1 MRAYERLLEYVKVKT
16 PSSEESMETPSSSC
30 QFELAERLVGEM
42 KELGIEDAAVD
53 GKCYVYGTIPATEGY
68 ENSPSL
74 GFIAHMDTVSE
85 FTENPIHPVLH
96 ENYDGQNLVFDE
108 GGRVL
113 DTVLF
118 PHLKNLKGR
127 TLITSDGTT
136 ILGADDKAGIAEIMT
151 MAEYVLRSDVPHG
164 KICLA
169 FTPDE
174 EIGRGADHF
183 DVEGFAADFA
193 YTVDGGAEGE
203 IEYENFNA
211 CEAVFKIQGVN
222 VHPGSA
228 KGIMVNAGAVGCEIQ
243 MMLPVEETPEQT
255 EGYEGFYHLIKI
267 SGSCERAELIYIVR
281 DHDADKFAQK
291 QQKLKEI
298 ADAVDLPLV
307 VCGCK
312 NVEKDAELFSKAA
325 EALNGRNAVIL
336 SAKEENYKTV
346 GAAAGL
352 AYKQVVGAESAVDI
366 NLAKQLNVLISQ
378 LGVDSKNVVMNVGTA
393 AVGYGFEYVI
403 STMDRVKA
411 AALQQ
416 GDANLQMPIIT
427 PVASEAWGVK
437 EAMASETDA
446 PEWGSQEERGI
457 DMEVETA
464 MAVIAAG
471 SNAVILKHPESI
483 KIISGLM
490 KELV

>member
-1 MRAYERLLEYVKVKT
+1 MPFTAKSGKFNASINVVEFGTGDKAVKIGGENVFPLYSFDAAIENAPKVGIEITDFGMEHEPECIKKYYEGCATLADMARKAA
-16 PSSEESMETPSSSC
+16 SME
-30 QFELAERLVGEM
+30 G
-42 KELGIEDAAVD
+42 VD
-53 GKCYVYGTIPATEGY
+53 FL
-68 ENSPSL
+68 S
-74 GFIAHMDTVSE
+74 FRM
-85 FTENPIHPVLH
+85 
-96 ENYDGQNLVFDE
+96 E
-108 GGRVL
+108 GG
-113 DTVLF
+113 D
-118 PHLKNLKGR
+118 PN
-127 TLITSDGTT
+127 
-136 ILGADDKAGIAEIMT
+136 GANK
-151 MAEYVLRSDVPHG
+151 S
-164 KICLA
+164 
-169 FTPDE
+169 
-174 EIGRGADHF
+174 
-183 DVEGFAADFA
+183 
-193 YTVDGGAEGE
+193 
-203 IEYENFNA
+203 
-211 CEAVFKIQGVN
+211 
-222 VHPGSA
+222 
-228 KGIMVNAGAVGCEIQ
+228 
-243 MMLPVEETPEQT
+243 T
-255 EGYEGFYHLIKI
+255 E
-267 SGSCERAELIYIVR
+267 ELIGE
-281 DHDADKFAQK
+281 
-291 QQKLKEI
+291 LKEI

-325 EALNGRNAVIL
+325 EALNGKNAVIL

-346 GAAAGL
+346 GSAAGL

-437 EAMASETDA
+437 EAMASETEA

-464 MAVIAAG
+464 MAVIASG

-483 KIISGLM
+483 KTIAGLM

>member
-1 MRAYERLLEYVKVKT
+1 MPFTAKSGKFNASINTVEFGTGDKAVKIGGENVFPLYSFDAAIENAPKVGIEITDFGMEHEPECIKKYYEGCATLADMARKAA
-16 PSSEESMETPSSSC
+16 SME
-30 QFELAERLVGEM
+30 G
-42 KELGIEDAAVD
+42 VD
-53 GKCYVYGTIPATEGY
+53 FL
-68 ENSPSL
+68 S
-74 GFIAHMDTVSE
+74 FRM
-85 FTENPIHPVLH
+85 
-96 ENYDGQNLVFDE
+96 E
-108 GGRVL
+108 GG
-113 DTVLF
+113 D
-118 PHLKNLKGR
+118 PN
-127 TLITSDGTT
+127 
-136 ILGADDKAGIAEIMT
+136 GANKSKE
-151 MAEYVLRSDVPHG
+151 
-164 KICLA
+164 
-169 FTPDE
+169 
-174 EIGRGADHF
+174 
-183 DVEGFAADFA
+183 
-193 YTVDGGAEGE
+193 
-203 IEYENFNA
+203 
-211 CEAVFKIQGVN
+211 
-222 VHPGSA
+222 
-228 KGIMVNAGAVGCEIQ
+228 
-243 MMLPVEETPEQT
+243 
-255 EGYEGFYHLIKI
+255 
-267 SGSCERAELIYIVR
+267 ELIGE
-281 DHDADKFAQK
+281 
-291 QQKLKEI
+291 LKEI

-325 EALNGRNAVIL
+325 EALNGKNAVIL

-352 AYKQVVGAESAVDI
+352 AYKQIVGAESAVDI

-378 LGVDSKNVVMNVGTA
+378 LGVDSKSVVMNVGSA

>member
-1 MRAYERLLEYVKVKT
+1 MPFTAKSGKFNASINTVEFGTGDKAVKIGGENVFPLYSFDAAIENAPKVGIEITDFGMEHEPECIKKYYEGCATLADIARKAA
-16 PSSEESMETPSSSC
+16 SME
-30 QFELAERLVGEM
+30 G
-42 KELGIEDAAVD
+42 VD
-53 GKCYVYGTIPATEGY
+53 FL
-68 ENSPSL
+68 S
-74 GFIAHMDTVSE
+74 FRM
-85 FTENPIHPVLH
+85 
-96 ENYDGQNLVFDE
+96 E
-108 GGRVL
+108 GG
-113 DTVLF
+113 D
-118 PHLKNLKGR
+118 PN
-127 TLITSDGTT
+127 
-136 ILGADDKAGIAEIMT
+136 
-151 MAEYVLRSDVPHG
+151 
-164 KICLA
+164 
-169 FTPDE
+169 
-174 EIGRGADHF
+174 
-183 DVEGFAADFA
+183 
-193 YTVDGGAEGE
+193 GE
-203 IEYENFNA
+203 N
-211 CEAVFKIQGVN
+211 K
-222 VHPGSA
+222 S
-228 KGIMVNAGAVGCEIQ
+228 
-243 MMLPVEETPEQT
+243 T
-255 EGYEGFYHLIKI
+255 E
-267 SGSCERAELIYIVR
+267 ELIGE
-281 DHDADKFAQK
+281 
-291 QQKLKEI
+291 LKEI

-437 EAMASETDA
+437 EAMASETEA

-464 MAVIAAG
+464 MAVIASG

-483 KIISGLM
+483 KTIAGLM

>member
-1 MRAYERLLEYVKVKT
+1 MPFTAKSGKFNASINVVEFGTGDKAVKIGGENVFPLYSFDAAIENAPKVGIEITDFGMEHEPECIKKYYEGCATLADMARKAA
-16 PSSEESMETPSSSC
+16 SME
-30 QFELAERLVGEM
+30 G
-42 KELGIEDAAVD
+42 VD
-53 GKCYVYGTIPATEGY
+53 FL
-68 ENSPSL
+68 S
-74 GFIAHMDTVSE
+74 FRM
-85 FTENPIHPVLH
+85 
-96 ENYDGQNLVFDE
+96 E
-108 GGRVL
+108 GG
-113 DTVLF
+113 DPNGANKSTEA
-118 PHLKNLKGR
+118 
-127 TLITSDGTT
+127 LI
-136 ILGADDKAGIAEIMT
+136 
-151 MAEYVLRSDVPHG
+151 
-164 KICLA
+164 
-169 FTPDE
+169 
-174 EIGRGADHF
+174 
-183 DVEGFAADFA
+183 
-193 YTVDGGAEGE
+193 GE
-203 IEYENFNA
+203 
-211 CEAVFKIQGVN
+211 
-222 VHPGSA
+222 
-228 KGIMVNAGAVGCEIQ
+228 
-243 MMLPVEETPEQT
+243 
-255 EGYEGFYHLIKI
+255 
-267 SGSCERAELIYIVR
+267 
-281 DHDADKFAQK
+281 
-291 QQKLKEI
+291 LKEI

-325 EALNGRNAVIL
+325 EALNGKNAVIL

-352 AYKQVVGAESAVDI
+352 AYKQIVGAESAVDI

-378 LGVDSKNVVMNVGTA
+378 LGVDSKSVVMNVGTA

>member
-1 MRAYERLLEYVKVKT
+1 MPFTAKSGKFNASINVVEFGTGDKAVKIGGENVFPLYSFDAAIENAPKVGIEITDFGMEHEPECIKKYYEGCATLADMARKAA
-16 PSSEESMETPSSSC
+16 SME
-30 QFELAERLVGEM
+30 G
-42 KELGIEDAAVD
+42 VD
-53 GKCYVYGTIPATEGY
+53 FL
-68 ENSPSL
+68 S
-74 GFIAHMDTVSE
+74 FRM
-85 FTENPIHPVLH
+85 
-96 ENYDGQNLVFDE
+96 E
-108 GGRVL
+108 GG
-113 DTVLF
+113 D
-118 PHLKNLKGR
+118 PN
-127 TLITSDGTT
+127 
-136 ILGADDKAGIAEIMT
+136 GANK
-151 MAEYVLRSDVPHG
+151 S
-164 KICLA
+164 
-169 FTPDE
+169 
-174 EIGRGADHF
+174 
-183 DVEGFAADFA
+183 
-193 YTVDGGAEGE
+193 
-203 IEYENFNA
+203 
-211 CEAVFKIQGVN
+211 
-222 VHPGSA
+222 
-228 KGIMVNAGAVGCEIQ
+228 
-243 MMLPVEETPEQT
+243 T
-255 EGYEGFYHLIKI
+255 E
-267 SGSCERAELIYIVR
+267 ELIGE
-281 DHDADKFAQK
+281 
-291 QQKLKEI
+291 LKEI

-325 EALNGRNAVIL
+325 EALNGKNAVIL

-352 AYKQVVGAESAVDI
+352 AYKQIVGAESAVDI

-378 LGVDSKNVVMNVGTA
+378 LGVDSKSVVMNVGSA

-464 MAVIAAG
+464 MAVIVAG

>member
-1 MRAYERLLEYVKVKT
+1 MPFTPKSGKFNASINTVEIGTGDKAVKIGGENVFPLYSFDAAIENAPKVGIEITDFGMEHEPECIKKYYEGCATLADIARKAD
-16 PSSEESMETPSSSC
+16 SME
-30 QFELAERLVGEM
+30 G
-42 KELGIEDAAVD
+42 VD
-53 GKCYVYGTIPATEGY
+53 FL
-68 ENSPSL
+68 S
-74 GFIAHMDTVSE
+74 FRM
-85 FTENPIHPVLH
+85 
-96 ENYDGQNLVFDE
+96 E
-108 GGRVL
+108 GG
-113 DTVLF
+113 D
-118 PHLKNLKGR
+118 PN
-127 TLITSDGTT
+127 
-136 ILGADDKAGIAEIMT
+136 
-151 MAEYVLRSDVPHG
+151 
-164 KICLA
+164 
-169 FTPDE
+169 
-174 EIGRGADHF
+174 
-183 DVEGFAADFA
+183 
-193 YTVDGGAEGE
+193 GE
-203 IEYENFNA
+203 N
-211 CEAVFKIQGVN
+211 K
-222 VHPGSA
+222 S
-228 KGIMVNAGAVGCEIQ
+228 
-243 MMLPVEETPEQT
+243 T
-255 EGYEGFYHLIKI
+255 E
-267 SGSCERAELIYIVR
+267 ELIGE
-281 DHDADKFAQK
+281 
-291 QQKLKEI
+291 LKEI